1 MIRINL
7 LPFRAARRKENV
19 RRQIT
24 IFLFFL
30 MFIAV
35 GLFLSNICFADKVQD
50 LTQKVNSTRLALNAK
65 KKQAAEVDR
74 IERELKIL
82 AKKTEVII
90 NLALSRK
97 EAVLLLDTMTKMVIE
112 KRMWFT
118 SLEEKGTGLDVR
130 GIALDNKTV
139 ADFMTRLEQT
149 EIFKD
154 VKLKSTKKRK
164 IGDYDNL
171 KSFVVTLN
179 KLPLSELVKAKEEA
193 EKS

>member
-24 IFLFFL
+24 MFLFFL
-30 MFIAV
+30 VF
-35 GLFLSNICFADKVQD
+35 LFLGLVFCNFYFSGRVQD
-50 LTQKVNSTRLALNAK
+50 LTQKVNSTRIALNAK

-74 IERELKIL
+74 IQKELKIL
-82 AKKTEVII
+82 AKKTDVII

-97 EAVLLLDTMTKMVIE
+97 EAVLLLDTMTKMVIQ

-118 SLEEKGTGLDVR
+118 SLEEKATVLDIKGV
-130 GIALDNKTV
+130 ALDNKTV
-139 ADFMTRLEQT
+139 ADFMTRLEKA
-149 EIFKD
+149 EIFNN
-154 VKLKSTKKRK
+154 VRLKSTKKTK

-171 KSFVVTLN
+171 KSFVVSLN
-179 KLPLSELVKAKEEA
+179 KIPLSEIAKAREEA
-193 EKS
+193 KKS

>member
-19 RRQIT
+19 RRQISM
-24 IFLFFL
+24 FLLFL
-30 MFIAV
+30 ILITV
-35 GLFLSNICFADKVQD
+35 GLFACNIYFAGKVED
-50 LTQKVNSTRLALNAK
+50 LTQKVNNTRIAINAK

-74 IERELKIL
+74 IEKQLKIL
-82 AKKTEVII
+82 AKKTEVIL

-118 SLEEKGTGLDVR
+118 SLEEKVSVLDIR

-139 ADFMTRLEQT
+139 ADFMTRLEKT
-149 EIFKD
+149 EIFQH
-154 VKLKSTKKRK
+154 VKLKSTKKKK

-193 EKS
+193 KKS